1 MIVKNFLLGVGFSDL
16 TQTEVLE
23 YILQNIKKR
32 TEKLY
37 IVTPNPE
44 ILVRAHSNAEYKK
57 VLNSAKLAL
66 ADGVGV
72 LWASKVLKIGI
83 REKIPGVDLIE
94 NLCKR
99 SEDWPIT
106 ASFLG
111 GRPGIAEK
119 AAECLQK
126 RYPSLKI
133 VFAGA
138 EAPSIDKF
146 PASDILFVA
155 FGASKQEIWI
165 EKNLKR
171 LPIRVA
177 IGVGGAFDF
186 ISGQVPRAPEWV
198 RVAGFEWLFRLIIQ
212 PWRAKRQLALIKFVF
227 LVIKERLGL

>member
-1 MIVKNFLLGVGFSDL
+1 MIVKKFLLGVGFSDL

-23 YILQNIKKR
+23 YILQNIKKK
-32 TEKLY
+32 TEKFF

-44 ILVRAHSNAEYKK
+44 ILILANSNAEYKK

-72 LWASKVLKIGI
+72 IWASKVLRKGI

-111 GRPGIAEK
+111 GKPGIAEK
-119 AAECLQK
+119 TAECLQR

-133 VFAGA
+133 AFTGA
-138 EAPSIDKF
+138 EPPTLDKF

-155 FGASKQEIWI
+155 FGAPKQEFWI

-171 LPIRVA
+171 LPIGVA
-177 IGVGGAFDF
+177 MGVGGAFDF
-186 ISGQVPRAPEWV
+186 LSGQVPRAPKWA
-198 RVAGFEWLFRLIIQ
+198 RAAGFEWLFRLIIQ